1 MIGELYFRAAVER
14 VLREAL
20 KALGIRHGVVE
31 RRLVQRKDR
40 LHKVIREV
48 HACGLHILLKLIENR
63 NLLAGGQVC
72 RLHAALIGRGDVRD
86 EHGNVSGW
94 LR

>member
-1 MIGELYFRAAVER
+1 MVGEPDLRAAVECG
-14 VLREAL
+14 LREAR
-20 KALGIRHGVVE
+20 KALGVGHGVVE
-31 RRLVQRKDR
+31 RRLVQRKNR
-40 LHKVIREV
+40 LHKVVCKV
-48 HACGLHILLKLIENR
+48 HACGLHVLLQLVEDR
-63 NLLAGGQVC
+63 DLLAGGQVC